1 MTEPFASYHR
11 KLPDLAGQLASRGSL
26 GVLVFDFSPLSVIE
40 DQYGS
45 RTYQEVRDQLFK
57 LVAENQGKAFRSK
70 DIPALDE
77 TRGLRLVLF
86 ADHRRDALPMLQ
98 SDVRVLR
105 RRLTSDLVPRLAKIA
120 LPYLKSLP
128 RIDVGQG
135 LAVYNPIMHPARQI
149 ARAVQEAI
157 RYGAVRR
164 QVEEFETLEKLQEVI
179 LTERIMT
186 AFQPIVGIEDR
197 KILGYEAL
205 TRGGDVANPQM
216 ADALFSIAQEHRLLV
231 ELDRL
236 CRRKALLS
244 SKRLPPDAKIF
255 INTLPVTIR
264 DPEFQGKHLIK
275 FLEQA
280 RVSPHRIV
288 IEITEKLVIENYSLF
303 QDAMSYFTE
312 LGMSLAVDD
321 VCAGYSG
328 LETIARLTPAYLKID
343 MALVRDVHASTVNQQ
358 MVGAI
363 IALGH
368 GIGAKVIAE
377 GIQTEDE
384 LRTLVSLGVDY
395 GQGYLIGR
403 PGLTP

>member
-1 MTEPFASYHR
+1 MTEPFTSYHR
-11 KLPDLAGQLASRGSL
+11 KLPELAGQLADRGSL
-26 GVLVFDFSPLSVIE
+26 GLLMFDFSPLAAVE
-40 DQYGS
+40 EQYGS
-45 RTYQEVRDQLFK
+45 RTYQEVRDHLFRS
-57 LVAENQGKAFRSK
+57 VVESQGKAFRSK
-70 DIPALDE
+70 DVLALDE
-77 TRGLRLVLF
+77 PRGLRLILF
-86 ADHRRDALPMLQ
+86 ADHRRSALPMLQ
-98 SDVRVLR
+98 SDVRVIC
-105 RRLTSDLVPRLAKIA
+105 RRLEFDLVPRLARIA

-128 RIDVGQG
+128 RIEVGQG

-149 ARAVQEAI
+149 ARALGEAI
-157 RYGAVRR
+157 RYGAMRR
-164 QVEEFETLEKLQEVI
+164 RAEEFESLEKLQEVI
-179 LTERIMT
+179 LTERILT
-186 AFQPIVGIEDR
+186 AFQPIVAIEDR

-216 ADALFSIAQEHRLLV
+216 ADALFALAQEHGLLV

-236 CRRKALLS
+236 CRRKALLAS
-244 SKRLPPDAKIF
+244 RRLPQEAKVF
-255 INTLPVTIR
+255 INTLPATIR

-280 RVSPHRIV
+280 RVAPQRIV

-321 VCAGYSG
+321 VGAGYSG

-363 IALGH
+363 ISLGH

-377 GIQTEDE
+377 GIQSEDE
-384 LRTLVSLGVDY
+384 FRTLAALGVDY

-403 PGLTP
+403 PGLAP

>member
-11 KLPDLAGQLASRGSL
+11 KLPDLAGQLASSGSL

-57 LVAENQGKAFRSK
+57 LVAENHGKAFRSK

-77 TRGLRLVLF
+77 TGGLRLILF

-105 RRLTSDLVPRLAKIA
+105 QRLTSDLVPRLARIA

-135 LAVYNPIMHPARQI
+135 LALYNPIMHPARQI

-197 KILGYEAL
+197 NILGYEAL

-216 ADALFSIAQEHRLLV
+216 ADVLFSIAQEHRLLV

-244 SKRLPPDAKIF
+244 SRRLPPDAKIF

-275 FLEQA
+275 FFEQA
-280 RVSPHRIV
+280 RVSPQRIV
-288 IEITEKLVIENYSLF
+288 IEITEKLVIENYSIF

-321 VCAGYSG
+321 VGAGYSG

-343 MALVRDVHASTVNQQ
+343 MALVRDVHARTVNQQ

-395 GQGYLIGR
+395 GQGFLFGR

>member
-11 KLPDLAGQLASRGSL
+11 KLPDLAGQLANRGSL
-26 GVLVFDFSPLSVIE
+26 GVLVFDFSPLFLVE

-45 RTYQEVRDQLFK
+45 RTYQEVRDHLFK
-57 LVAENQGKAFRSK
+57 LVVEGQGKAFRSK
-70 DIPALDE
+70 DLLALDE
-77 TRGLRLVLF
+77 PRGLRLILF
-86 ADHRRDALPMLQ
+86 ADHRRSALPMLQ
-98 SDVRVLR
+98 SDVRVIR
-105 RRLTSDLVPRLAKIA
+105 RRLASEFVPRLARIA

-135 LAVYNPIMHPARQI
+135 LALYNPIMHPARQV
-149 ARAVQEAI
+149 ARALQEAM
-157 RYGAVRR
+157 RDGVVRR
-164 QVEEFETLEKLQEVI
+164 QAEEFATLEKLQEII
-179 LTERIMT
+179 LTERILT
-186 AFQPIVGIEDR
+186 AFQPIVAIENK

-216 ADALFSIAQEHRLLV
+216 ADVLFSLAQEHRLLV

-244 SKRLPPDAKIF
+244 AKRLPADVKVF

-264 DPEFQGKHLIK
+264 DPEFQGKHLIG

-280 RVSPHRIV
+280 RVAPQRIV
-288 IEITEKLVIENYSLF
+288 IEITEKLVIENHSLF
-303 QDAMSYFTE
+303 QEAMSYFTE

-321 VCAGYSG
+321 VGAGYSG

-343 MALVRDVHASTVNQQ
+343 MALIRDVHASTVNQQ

-377 GIQTEDE
+377 GIQSEDE
-384 LRTLVSLGVDY
+384 FRTLASLGVDY